1 MYLFYIEEELLIYY
15 LKKNIN
21 LFKKI
26 LLKYFYV

>member
-21 LFKKI
+21 LLKKI

>member
-1 MYLFYIEEELLIYY
+1 MYLFEEELLIYY

-21 LFKKI
+21 LLKKI